1 MIRASIFLAF
11 LVAGACSFRVSL
23 YSIRHATTTPSN
35 TKSAARKKDFT
46 MMAGQTFPDMPAD
59 IKLTP
64 RRFLKRTKQLATLG
78 PASSSFEMI
87 EKLFLSGADIFRLNF
102 SHGEHAEKAKLVEVI
117 RAVESKYDHPICILA
132 DLQGPKLR
140 VGKFEADEKVFLKDG
155 QSFTFD
161 LKDIPGNVERVQLP
175 HPEILNTLNVGD
187 TVLLDDGKLRM
198 QVR

>member
-1 MIRASIFLAF
+1 
-11 LVAGACSFRVSL
+11 
-23 YSIRHATTTPSN
+23 
-35 TKSAARKKDFT
+35 
-46 MMAGQTFPDMPAD
+46 
-59 IKLTP
+59 
-64 RRFLKRTKQLATLG
+64 
-78 PASSSFEMI
+78 
-87 EKLFLSGADIFRLNF
+87 
-102 SHGEHAEKAKLVEVI
+102 
-117 RAVESKYDHPICILA
+117 
-132 DLQGPKLR
+132 